1 MGSGEAREGATTEMG
16 GTEEEEEGSD
26 DREDEK
32 WRTETERTMSRG
44 RWGTDS
50 D

>member
-1 MGSGEAREGATTEMG
+1 MG

-26 DREDEK
+26 DREHEK
-32 WRTETERTMSRG
+32 WRTETERTKSRG
-44 RWGTDS
+44 RWGTHS